1 MKEDILPGLIAVS
14 IMTPISITFLPVTLS
29 YSLIGIGAG
38 TVYSSLE
45 PDPPGNAPI
54 FVGILW
60 PISIPLWLTGYLDHK
75 YTP

>member
-14 IMTPISITFLPVTLS
+14 IMTPISITLLPITLS

-45 PDPPGNAPI
+45 PHPPGNARF

-60 PISIPLWLTGYLDHK
+60 PISIPLWISRS
-75 YTP
+75 